1 MKVKRKIY
9 LSILLLGI
17 IILFSSTYYLTS
29 KSIKNREL
37 QKQNSIQVEEVNSSG
52 VVDGR
57 NLRDDLIISF
67 YTNEKRDR
75 TTTVSDLI
83 KANDLKSGLTEE
95 ALTKQAL
102 KEGYELVEKSDERFI
117 YRRNKEEKESKNFEA
132 GTYYIGENDGY
143 LAIYK
148 ADNEGNL
155 KKEKVY
161 EDEMSIEMFRES
173 DSEKIKN
180 FNYFNSKNIEEV
192 ENKIMELITLSF

>member
-192 ENKIMELITLSF
+192 ENKIMELIT

>member
-9 LSILLLGI
+9 LIILLLGI

-192 ENKIMELITLSF
+192 ENKIMELIT

>member
-1 MKVKRKIY
+1 MKVKKIFY

-132 GTYYIGENDGY
+132 GTYYIGESDGY

-161 EDEMSIEMFRES
+161 EDEMSIEMFREA

-192 ENKIMELITLSF
+192 ENKIMELIT

>member
-1 MKVKRKIY
+1 MKVKRKVY

-83 KANDLKSGLTEE
+83 KANDLKIGLTEE

-132 GTYYIGENDGY
+132 GTYYIGESDGY

-161 EDEMSIEMFRES
+161 EDEMSIEMFREA

-192 ENKIMELITLSF
+192 ENKIMELIT